1 MGYKEQYEIRKK
13 FLLNDKTINK
23 DNRIL
28 FKKFFE
34 FEEYKLKRTNQ
45 KRVID
50 EANYKTLL
58 EYTSRF
64 ITCNKWFKNKAWKN
78 LTKEDIKKVYDD
90 LEDGKIKSNR
100 GKPYINRSTYYNK
113 IFKSKPFELAGKDK
127 IAKEVIEYF
136 SQEKGEVR
144 FIDFEDFK
152 MLVVVAINPTHKAL
166 LWLAWD
172 IGENINALLQLT
184 KREFT
189 KQKNPNTK
197 EDEYLINLPKDILKR
212 ARRTRGEITNFQETT
227 KILDIVL
234 RDLKED
240 ELVFKF
246 GYGMAK
252 KFFERAIRITKIK
265 TKPKGLKPT
274 WKDLRSGMACHL
286 LKIGWHTDEI
296 NERLGHSPSSQELNK
311 YINFLALDKHEPKKR
326 IFDNDI
332 QRLKEDVE
340 EFKNNLKLK
349 DIRIEDLNK
358 KLNSL
363 IEQIKFSGGDVVEV
377 DFEKEMNPIE
387 VKKIIK
393 KFKN

>member
-1 MGYKEQYEIRKK
+1 MGYKEQYELRKK
-13 FLLNDKTINK
+13 FLLTDKTINK

-78 LTKEDIKKVYDD
+78 LTKEDIKKVYDG
-90 LEDGKIKSNR
+90 LEDGEIKSNR

-113 IFKSKPFELAGKDK
+113 IFKSKPFELVGKDK
-127 IAKEVIEYF
+127 IAKKVIEYF

-144 FIDFEDFK
+144 FIDFDDFM
-152 MLVVVAINPTHKAL
+152 MLVVVAINPFHKAL

-184 KREFT
+184 KRDFT

-212 ARRTRGEITNFQETT
+212 ARRSRGEITNFQETT

-234 RDLKED
+234 KDLKD
-240 ELVFKF
+240 DDLVFKF

-326 IFDNDI
+326 MFDNDI

-340 EFKNNLKLK
+340 TFKENIKLK
-349 DIRIEDLNK
+349 DMRL
-358 KLNSL
+358 
-363 IEQIKFSGGDVVEV
+363 EQQDKQLKALTIKVDNLLSGSY
-377 DFEKEMNPIE
+377 EKEMKNIYYE
-387 VKKIIK
+387 FDNKIK
-393 KFKN
+393 KTSKRH